1 MLLDDEHNRNM
12 VRNTR
17 MFVTHFAKDGL
28 RTLCMARRQLSQEQ
42 FESWYDR
49 FTNCDLE
56 NYDAEQ
62 LRLCNELE
70 TGLQLLGATGIED
83 RLQDGVTESITALQ
97 AADIKVWVLTGDKQE
112 TAINIG

>member
-1 MLLDDEHNRNM
+1 
-12 VRNTR
+12 

-28 RTLCMARRQLSQEQ
+28 RTLCMARRRLSQEE
-42 FESWYDR
+42 FDSWYER
-49 FTNCDLE
+49 FMNCDIE
-56 NYDAEQ
+56 NHEAEQ

-70 TGLQLLGATGIED
+70 KDLDLLGATGIED